1 MNLIS
6 YLFVVAFYI
15 LGGFY
20 LNILMR
26 RILSHLAITKLETVN
41 TVSLAIAAV
50 LTLGGVGIST
60 FAFFSL

>member
-1 MNLIS
+1 MSIIS

-20 LNILMR
+20 VNILMR
-26 RILSHLAITKLETVN
+26 RILSHLAITKMETVN
-41 TVSLAIAAV
+41 TVSLAVASI
-50 LTLGGVGIST
+50 LTLGGVGLST